1 MVNNMTKTYLC
12 FDLGTTKIKSSL
24 LDDNGN
30 IIYLSSRSAKSYHDG
45 ESVIQRPEEYFDA
58 VVGEIKKIAKK
69 HPLHF
74 KKADSLI
81 CSGQMAGIL
90 GIDNN
95 WEVVFPWTYSVDTR
109 ANKYLLKIEN
119 NMDDRIIRKSSG
131 GLPFMA
137 AKIQW
142 IEDCFPGEYK
152 KIYKFINLT
161 TYVAGKLC
169 GLAAGDAFI
178 DYSVLSMSG
187 LADIKEGKWNSRICD
202 GLKIDIARLP
212 SIKRPYCIV
221 GSIDKS
227 KYKTDKDIKVLAGIG
242 DQIAGFIGAG
252 TVNNNDLIDVAGT
265 YTVLGYCT
273 DEFVTDY
280 KDKMLSTIFSG
291 IDGIYY
297 QLAVA
302 AVGGYLYNWFK
313 EKFSYDDKK
322 EFKKD
327 IDTDGLYFI
336 PHIGGRS
343 APSQPYYQGTWLG
356 IKWHHGLDSF
366 YISLLE
372 SIGYEFYH
380 LLLHIRKINNL
391 SRDKASDIKVIGGG
405 SKNMAWNNIK
415 SNILNLKYL
424 VMKEVPFEVIGNF
437 LIAKYGSNLKEGYR
451 QLTENKIISVNKEVY
466 PQKDRVEFY
475 KKHKDKYIGV
485 VDKIGKIYCDLNI
498 D

>member
-1 MVNNMTKTYLC
+1 MIKNMEKTYLC

-24 LDDNGN
+24 LDNNGN
-30 IIYLSSRSAKSYHDG
+30 IICLSSRTAKSYHDG
-45 ESVIQRPEEYFDA
+45 ESVIQKPEEYFSA
-58 VVGEIKKIAKK
+58 VASEIKKIAKK

-74 KKADSLI
+74 KKVVSLI

-90 GIDNN
+90 GIDSN

-109 ANKYLLKIEN
+109 ASSYLAKIEN
-119 NMDDRIIRKSSG
+119 TMDYRAIWKSSG
-131 GLPFMA
+131 GLPYMA

-142 IEDCFPGEYK
+142 IEDCFPKEYK

-169 GLAAGDAFI
+169 GLAGDDAFI

-187 LADIKEGKWNSRICD
+187 LADIKKGKWNSEICD
-202 GLKIDIARLP
+202 RLKIDMARLP
-212 SIKRPYCIV
+212 SIKRPYCSI

-227 KYKTDKDIKVLAGIG
+227 KYKTEKDIKVLAGIG

-252 TVNNNDLIDVAGT
+252 AVNSNDLIDVAGT
-265 YTVLGYCT
+265 YTVLGCCM
-273 DEFVTDY
+273 DEFVTDHE
-280 KDKMLSTIFSG
+280 DKMLSTIFSG

-297 QLAVA
+297 QLAVV
-302 AVGGYLYNWFK
+302 AVGGYLHNWFK

-336 PHIGGRS
+336 PHIGGRL
-343 APSQPYYQGTWLG
+343 APSQPYYQGTWFG
-356 IKWHHGLDSF
+356 IKWHHDLDSF

-372 SIGYEFYH
+372 SIGYVFYH
-380 LLLHIRKINNL
+380 ILSHLRKINNL
-391 SRDKASDIKVIGGG
+391 DRDKASDIKVIGGG
-405 SKNMAWNNIK
+405 SKNTAWNNIK

-424 VMKEVPFEVIGNF
+424 IMEEIPFEVIGSF
-437 LIAKYGSNLKEGYR
+437 MIAKFGSDLREGYR
-451 QLTENKIISVNKEVY
+451 QLNGNKIISINKEVC
-466 PQKDRVEFY
+466 PQKDRVDFY
-475 KKHKDKYIGV
+475 KKHKDKYIRV
-485 VDKIGKIYCDLNI
+485 VDKIGKI
-498 D
+498 